1 MHTHKIPN
9 HAKMSQPNSYYIELA
24 GPAPEGYRW
33 LDEAEK
39 SEYGD
44 LQAQW
49 GGTFSDSVKVGTNG
63 KGFLP
68 RARKIEPKSSPEV
81 AAKPEKRVLKIEQVG
96 HARTIDAEEF
106 VAAVITEQSH
116 RLEGFSPTGE
126 DSFVASNG
134 IRFCSACNP
143 QERLSVGGK
152 TVYVRGSD
160 SGGDSDPLILSK
172 LEFLKVQAAVAEYNS
187 YVAAPKIL
195 KTVAFNYL
203 GGSARGYRVV
213 DVTSE
218 DSIHIRGVD
227 KNLNAP
233 RTYLKSKIEGKIL
246 VVQS

>member
-39 SEYGD
+39 GQKGD

-68 RARKIEPKSSPEV
+68 RARKIETAPAPAS
-81 AAKPEKRVLKIEQVG
+81 EKRVLKIETVG
-96 HARTIDAEEF
+96 HPRIIDAEEF

-116 RLEGFSPTGE
+116 RLEGFSPTGGA
-126 DSFVASNG
+126 SFVASNG
-134 IRFCSACNP
+134 IRFVSACHP
-143 QERLSVGGK
+143 QERLSVGGDII
-152 TVYVRGSD
+152 YVRGSD
-160 SGGDSDPLILSK
+160 GGRHSDPLILSK
-172 LEFLKVQAAVAEYNS
+172 LEFLKVRAAVAEYNA
-187 YVAAPKIL
+187 YVAAPQVL
-195 KTVAFNYL
+195 KTVAFYYL

-218 DSIHIRGVD
+218 DSTHIRGLD
-227 KNLNAP
+227 KSLNAP

-246 VVQS
+246 EVRT